1 MHEYKAC
8 LLCTIFG
15 EGLAMNTNARYLL
28 WASPLGWRFIYVK
41 IKHTG
46 CVVSDIPMQ
55 DSFYL
60 HTTMATIRGNFV
72 ELGKVDYVNTN
83 AVLVVD

>member
-1 MHEYKAC
+1 M
-8 LLCTIFG
+8 
-15 EGLAMNTNARYLL
+15 
-28 WASPLGWRFIYVK
+28 K

-60 HTTMATIRGNFV
+60 HTTMATIHGNFV
-72 ELGKVDYVNTN
+72 ELGKVDYANTN
-83 AVLVVD
+83 AVLVVL